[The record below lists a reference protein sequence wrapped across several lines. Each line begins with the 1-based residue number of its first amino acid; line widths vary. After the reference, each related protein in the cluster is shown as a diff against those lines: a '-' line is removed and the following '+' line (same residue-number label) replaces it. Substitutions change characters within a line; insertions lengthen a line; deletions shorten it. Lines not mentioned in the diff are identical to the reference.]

1 MGEQVG
7 VWLRAAV
14 LAALLISVLAE
25 DKYFAAGGKLELRP
39 QPSAAIT
46 NILWKHNGNL
56 LAEWVQGKIELT
68 YYGSFNGRT
77 TLNTTTGRLEIN
89 NMVEAD
95 AGQYVVEINSHVQS
109 PSYDVKMIKEVP
121 KPEVVLRPVS
131 CNEDSE
137 ECTLSCDGDTAGAKP
152 VTYSWKEGAGDWKES
167 GQDMKITRSS
177 KNQVETFS
185 CKIKNPVS
193 EKESGPE
200 KNPFFL
206 KNDRN
211 GPGPAAWLVV
221 AAVLGLF
228 IFFVGGGLAF
238 WKRDKI
244 MEEISKLRGG
254 NNPSTKPEPG
264 KRDESLNM
272 MEEGTTADKN
282 STNEQNDA

>member
-14 LAALLISVLAE
+14 LATVLISVLAE
-25 DKYFAAGGKLELRP
+25 DKYFAVGGKLELRP

-46 NILWKHNGNL
+46 NILWKHNSNL
-56 LAEWVQGKIELT
+56 LAEWVQGQIELT
-68 YYGSFNGRT
+68 YYSTFKGRT
-77 TLNTTTGRLEIN
+77 TLNTTTGRLEIK

-95 AGQYVVEINSHVQS
+95 AGLYLVEINSHVQS
-109 PSYDVKMIKEVP
+109 PSYNVKVIKEVP

-131 CNEDSE
+131 CNGDSE
-137 ECTLSCDGDTAGAKP
+137 ECTLSCDGDTAGAEP

-167 GQDMKITRSS
+167 GQDLKIT
-177 KNQVETFS
+177 KTQTDVETFS

-193 EKESGPE
+193 EKESEPE

-206 KNDRN
+206 KNKTN
-211 GPGPAAWLVV
+211 GPGLAVGLAVP
-221 AAVLGLF
+221 AVLGLF
-228 IFFVGGGLAF
+228 IVGVGLAF

-244 MEEISKLRGG
+244 MEEISKRRGG

-264 KRDESLNM
+264 KHDESLNM

>member
-77 TLNTTTGRLEIN
+77 TLNTTTGRLEIK

-109 PSYDVKMIKEVP
+109 PSYDVKMIKEVT

-137 ECTLSCDGDTAGAKP
+137 ECTLSCDGDIAGAKP

-167 GQDMKITRSS
+167 GKDMKIT
-177 KNQVETFS
+177 KTNTGVKTFS
-185 CKIKNPVS
+185 CKMENPVS
-193 EKESGPE
+193 EKESEPLD
-200 KNPFFL
+200 NPFYIAAAESSSAGTIAFSVIFPL
-206 KNDRN
+206 IVIIAIAVVFVLIKKGVIPKFWSANDREQVPTVIPSGN
-211 GPGPAAWLVV
+211 GDAASNV
-221 AAVLGLF
+221 
-228 IFFVGGGLAF
+228 
-238 WKRDKI
+238 
-244 MEEISKLRGG
+244 
-254 NNPSTKPEPG
+254 
-264 KRDESLNM
+264 
-272 MEEGTTADKN
+272 KN
-282 STNEQNDA
+282 SPDAL